1 MAASTPAASQGNRRR
16 KTHNKSRNGCAQCK
30 RRHYKVGLLHILPR
44 LVETSPSVLGDMF
57 TSIFLPFFRKLI
69 GSCYLQCDEIYPTC
83 SNCKR
88 LETSCS
94 LSTPNSPTDS
104 DIVEK
109 QLNIEDLQL
118 LNDWHMG
125 DKNLRFSDH
134 IEEDSFREQ
143 RGREIELGFKHP
155 YGKPN

>member
-1 MAASTPAASQGNRRR
+1 M
-16 KTHNKSRNGCAQCK
+16 
-30 RRHYKVGLLHILPR
+30 
-44 LVETSPSVLGDMF
+44 
-57 TSIFLPFFRKLI
+57 
-69 GSCYLQCDEIYPTC
+69 YPTC

-125 DKNLRFSDH
+125 KKDVAFSDH
-134 IEEDSFREQ
+134 VAQESFREQ

-155 YGKPN
+155 YGKHSDTKVIVPLQPRSN

>member
-1 MAASTPAASQGNRRR
+1 MAVYSVRGDTTRLVFTR
-16 KTHNKSRNGCAQCK
+16 
-30 RRHYKVGLLHILPR
+30 VLPR
-44 LVETSPSVLGDMF
+44 KFTTVFGDLF
-57 TSIFLPFFRKLI
+57 ASNLHSFRKLL
-69 GSCYLQCDEIYPTC
+69 GSYHLQCDEIYPTC

-125 DKNLRFSDH
+125 KKDTRFSDH

-155 YGKPN
+155 YGQLIPIKPLPRFHLQS